1 MRVEI
6 REYATTTEVYAEGTL
21 VAAGRD
27 LTAREALEALA
38 ELPGLEV
45 NVTGLR
51 PAPGQPSLFGAAA
64 DHHGAA
70 ALRLV
75 R

>member
-6 REYATTTEVYAEGTL
+6 REYGTTTEVYADGTL
-21 VAAGRD
+21 AAAGRN

-45 NVTGLR
+45 DVMGLS
-51 PAPGQPSLFGAAA
+51 PAAGQPSLFGAAA
-64 DHHGAA
+64 DHHGAG